1 MVRYEGGEPPYTEWE
16 LWNELQNVVDT
27 HRSAI
32 ERYLESLPNQFDPDA
47 ADKVRT
53 YVAQV
58 LKSFVLLFRASQN
71 LVHGESDLPIARKE
85 VLPILDVLFLKDL
98 FQLELAEDAIYT
110 LESATDRG
118 RQLLDLVIKAKPGPL
133 AQKYLARVARC
144 FTWGYQA
151 ETLILCRSVLEHVLE
166 ETVPDLEVFGA
177 FERDPGAFSQKQ
189 QEELR
194 KRNRPGIRHRIRAAK
209 VMGKLTDPQVE
220 LADTVTF
227 RGNKAVH
234 DNPDSDADVF
244 GTVRAL
250 VELIGKLY

>member
-1 MVRYEGGEPPYTEWE
+1 MVQYEAGEPPYTKWE

-32 ERYLESLPNQFDPDA
+32 EHYLESLPNQFDPDV

-53 YVAQV
+53 YAAQV

-85 VLPILDVLFLKDL
+85 VLPTFDVLFLKDL
-98 FQLELAEDAIYT
+98 FQLDLAEDAIYS
-110 LESATDRG
+110 LESATDRS
-118 RQLLDLVIKAKPGPL
+118 RQLLDLVIETPGPL

-144 FTWGYQA
+144 FTWGYEA
-151 ETLILCRSVLEHVLE
+151 EVAILCRSVLEHVLE
-166 ETVPDLEVFGA
+166 ETVPDLEAFAA
-177 FERDPGAFSQKQ
+177 FERDPDAFSQKQ

-194 KRNRPGIRHRIRAAK
+194 RRYPPGIGHRIRAAK

-220 LADTVTF
+220 LADTVRF

-234 DNPDSDADVF
+234 DNPDSGADVF
-244 GTVRAL
+244 GTVKAL